1 MISENIKQ
9 DNNYSNFFN
18 EYSKNEKIM
27 TLKKL
32 DRIIKKYKKKNLNN
46 HKKVS
51 YNRMI
56 LELKSYKKVT
66 KYLQNESR

>member
-1 MISENIKQ
+1 
-9 DNNYSNFFN
+9 
-18 EYSKNEKIM
+18 M